1 MNLTVLTNNN
11 ERVLT
16 TKQLAEVYET
26 KENNITKNF
35 SNNKNRFIE
44 GKHYYLLKGDEL
56 KEFKR
61 VVNDIH
67 DPSIKFA
74 SVLILWT
81 EKGASRMCKILDTD
95 KAWDQFEVLEETYF
109 NVKKNTNKLPSNDIN
124 IADEIEIFGSAAKIL
139 NLNDC
144 SKLAGVQTIYKEH
157 NLSTK
162 CLPVYAESKGILK
175 SATALLKENNVNLS
189 VIQFNKKLVS
199 AGILRECERTSTKGK
214 IKKFKNLV
222 DTTWGENQSNP
233 KSPRETQPMY
243 YEDKFKELIKLL
255 NI

>member
-1 MNLTVLTNNN
+1 MNLPVLTNNN

-26 KENNITKNF
+26 KENNIVKNF

-56 KEFKR
+56 KEFKNL
-61 VVNDIH
+61 VNDIH
-67 DPSIKFA
+67 VVDKRTPS
-74 SVLILWT
+74 LILWT

-95 KAWDQFEVLEETYF
+95 KAWAQFDILEETYF
-109 NVKKNTNKLPSNDIN
+109 NVKKNINKLPSNDID
-124 IADEIEIFGSAAKIL
+124 IADEIEIFGAAAKIL

-162 CLPVYAESKGILK
+162 CLPVYAKSKGILK